1 MIIVHNKQN
10 SHTLLKSSSNYIK
23 ELECYEVE
31 LIRNTD
37 RDADTSYRIELIDN
51 DYLDITIDELKA
63 LKAIL
68 NNKTVTYLLN
78 LGE

>member
-1 MIIVHNKQN
+1 MITVHNEQN
-10 SHTLLKSSSNYIK
+10 NYTLLKSSSNYIK
-23 ELECYEVE
+23 KLECYEVE

-37 RDADTSYRIELIDN
+37 RNADTSYRIELIDN
-51 DYLDITIDELKA
+51 NYLDITIGELKA

>member
-10 SHTLLKSSSNYIK
+10 NYTLLKSSSNYIK

-51 DYLDITIDELKA
+51 NYLDITIDELKA

-78 LGE
+78 LGD